1 MTAGVTAAAATKVD
15 ASWAATNA
23 SVSVPMPMAKHAGL
37 PPRCGDMIE
46 VVVAGG
52 GDVTTDHQSDS
63 PQVRM
68 LEWGA
73 WRSSRY
79 TMTAPYV

>member
-1 MTAGVTAAAATKVD
+1 
-15 ASWAATNA
+15 
-23 SVSVPMPMAKHAGL
+23 
-37 PPRCGDMIE
+37 MIE